1 MYTNIP
7 LEWGIEVLVEHYTET
22 LKFWCV
28 YDIDI
33 KPIPPRL
40 LKRILEFTLKNC
52 YFSFNNC
59 IYRQLQGLTMEGA
72 SSVQA
77 ANIIMFKFFQK
88 FHKDSLNLYP
98 DFKIWRHH
106 RFIDNLFRIWN
117 SNITEFETYFKLLNN
132 YHPNFKFTLNLS
144 KTDLP
149 FLDVKVLKI
158 KVSDTSNWT
167 LGTTLYTKPTDRKL
181 YLDFNSEHA
190 IHIKQSIPFSQML
203 RLKRIISDELNL
215 NNELDIM
222 IKKNCKKKLPLK
234 PLIGSQTQVI
244 VNKPL

>member
-1 MYTNIP
+1 
-7 LEWGIEVLVEHYTET
+7 
-22 LKFWCV
+22 
-28 YDIDI
+28 
-33 KPIPPRL
+33 
-40 LKRILEFTLKNC
+40 
-52 YFSFNNC
+52 
-59 IYRQLQGLTMEGA
+59 MEGA

-98 DFKIWRHH
+98 DFKIWGHH
-106 RFIDNLFRIWN
+106 RFIDDLFGIWN

-222 IKKNCKKKLPLK
+222 IKKFF
-234 PLIGSQTQVI
+234 
-244 VNKPL
+244 